1 MGLTMEMRKGFA
13 REKAKRYRQGSKK
26 KKGQLIEEYMELV
39 GCTRHHAAWTLRCW
53 GITVWEQHAGRPV
66 KIVVGRRR
74 SRQRTARI
82 YDQQTVAALTKLWR
96 HFGYLCGKRLAATL
110 RLWLPHYEGWNA
122 RSKRKIALT
131 PEVRAKLLRISP
143 ATIDRLLRAE
153 KRKLSLRGLSHTKK
167 PTGTLMLQIPIRT
180 FSEWHN
186 VPVGTLGMDLVGH
199 DGGSA
204 QGEFAYTLLATDRCT
219 QWTEMRAVPNKAQKW
234 VFEQLLVVRRLLPFE
249 LLGVHSD
256 NGGEFINA
264 HLQRY
269 CEQQQ
274 IDFTRSRAHRKNDNT
289 VRGHRPDRAERSD
302 RASATPPAAL
312 GRRARQPAGAG
323 WLMRRSA
330 AELAS
335 GARAPRGCPRPRQVA
350 SGTDL
355 QALIRH
361 PGAATVP
368 IGACSRSLPNG
379 RSQLPLPRLVRSRD
393 SAMDGVAA
401 SGLRECSR
409 GSAEA
414 DSM

>member
-1 MGLTMEMRKGFA
+1 MGLTMEMRRVRA
-13 REKAKRYRQGSKK
+13 RRRSAIGRVEEEERPAH
-26 KKGQLIEEYMELV
+26 EEYWSWWAAPAI
-39 GCTRHHAAWTLRCW
+39 TAWTLRCW

-274 IDFTRSRAHRKNDNT
+274 IDFTRSRAHRKNDNNFT
-289 VRGHRPDRAERSD
+289 EQKNFDVVRKHVGYARYVPKDTPEAVALLNELYDRLRLMVNYCDRAPS
-302 RASATPPAAL
+302 
-312 GRRARQPAGAG
+312 
-323 WLMRRSA
+323 
-330 AELAS
+330 
-335 GARAPRGCPRPRQVA
+335 
-350 SGTDL
+350 
-355 QALIRH
+355 
-361 PGAATVP
+361 
-368 IGACSRSLPNG
+368 
-379 RSQLPLPRLVRSRD
+379 
-393 SAMDGVAA
+393 
-401 SGLRECSR
+401 
-409 GSAEA
+409 
-414 DSM
+414 

>member
-53 GITVWEQHAGRPV
+53 GITVWEQRAGRPV
-66 KIVVGRRR
+66 KIVVGQRR

-180 FSEWHN
+180 FSEWQN

-274 IDFTRSRAHRKNDNT
+274 IDFTRSRAHRKNDNNFT
-289 VRGHRPDRAERSD
+289 EQKNFDVVRKHVGYARYDTPEAVALLNELYDRLRLMVNYVRPCAKLIEKTRDGARVRRRYDRPH
-302 RASATPPAAL
+302 TPCQRVLACEQVPEAVKQRLREQFAAIDPIAL
-312 GRRARQPAGAG
+312 NDQIVHLQRRLLR
-323 WLMRRSA
+323 LA
-330 AELAS
+330 AEHASPLARV
-335 GARAPRGCPRPRQVA
+335 G
-350 SGTDL
+350 
-355 QALIRH
+355 
-361 PGAATVP
+361 
-368 IGACSRSLPNG
+368 
-379 RSQLPLPRLVRSRD
+379 
-393 SAMDGVAA
+393 
-401 SGLRECSR
+401 
-409 GSAEA
+409 
-414 DSM
+414 

>member
-143 ATIDRLLRAE
+143 ATIDRLLRVE
-153 KRKLSLRGLSHTKK
+153 KRKLLLRGLSHTKK
-167 PTGTLMLQIPIRT
+167 PTGTLMLQIPIHT
-180 FSEWHN
+180 FSEWQN
-186 VPVGTLGMDLVGH
+186 VPVGSLGMDLVGH

-219 QWTEMRAVPNKAQKW
+219 QWTRCARCPT
-234 VFEQLLVVRRLLPFE
+234 RLRSGCSSNSWWCAACSPSSCWE
-249 LLGVHSD
+249 S
-256 NGGEFINA
+256 
-264 HLQRY
+264 
-269 CEQQQ
+269 
-274 IDFTRSRAHRKNDNT
+274 TRITAENSSTPICSATASSSRSTSRAPARIARTTTTSLSRRTSTWCANMSA
-289 VRGHRPDRAERSD
+289 RPAT
-302 RASATPPAAL
+302 TPPK
-312 GRRARQPAGAG
+312 
-323 WLMRRSA
+323 RSHC
-330 AELAS
+330 S
-335 GARAPRGCPRPRQVA
+335 TSCTTGC
-350 SGTDL
+350 G
-355 QALIRH
+355 
-361 PGAATVP
+361 
-368 IGACSRSLPNG
+368 
-379 RSQLPLPRLVRSRD
+379 
-393 SAMDGVAA
+393 
-401 SGLRECSR
+401 
-409 GSAEA
+409 
-414 DSM
+414 

>member
-53 GITVWEQHAGRPV
+53 GIT
-66 KIVVGRRR
+66 
-74 SRQRTARI
+74 ARI

-96 HFGYLCGKRLAATL
+96 HFGYLCGKRLAAAL

-274 IDFTRSRAHRKNDNT
+274 IDFTRSRAHRKNDNNFT
-289 VRGHRPDRAERSD
+289 EQKNFDVRRYDRPH
-302 RASATPPAAL
+302 TPCQRVLACEQVPEAVKQRLREQFAAIDPIAL
-312 GRRARQPAGAG
+312 NDQIVHLQRRLLR
-323 WLMRRSA
+323 LA
-330 AELAS
+330 AEHASPLARV
-335 GARAPRGCPRPRQVA
+335 G
-350 SGTDL
+350 
-355 QALIRH
+355 
-361 PGAATVP
+361 
-368 IGACSRSLPNG
+368 
-379 RSQLPLPRLVRSRD
+379 
-393 SAMDGVAA
+393 
-401 SGLRECSR
+401 
-409 GSAEA
+409 
-414 DSM
+414 

>member
-96 HFGYLCGKRLAATL
+96 HFGYLCGKRLAAAL
-110 RLWLPHYEGWNA
+110 RLWLP
-122 RSKRKIALT
+122 
-131 PEVRAKLLRISP
+131 
-143 ATIDRLLRAE
+143 
-153 KRKLSLRGLSHTKK
+153 
-167 PTGTLMLQIPIRT
+167 
-180 FSEWHN
+180 
-186 VPVGTLGMDLVGH
+186 
-199 DGGSA
+199 
-204 QGEFAYTLLATDRCT
+204 TLLATDRCT

-274 IDFTRSRAHRKNDNT
+274 IDFTRSRAHRKNDNNFT
-289 VRGHRPDRAERSD
+289 EQKNFDVVRKHVGYARYDTPEAVALLNELYDRLRLMVNYVRPCAKLIEKTRDGARVRRRYDRPH
-302 RASATPPAAL
+302 TPCQRVLACEQVPEAVKQRLREQFAAIDPIAL
-312 GRRARQPAGAG
+312 NDQIVHLQRRLLR
-323 WLMRRSA
+323 LA
-330 AELAS
+330 AEHASPLARV
-335 GARAPRGCPRPRQVA
+335 G
-350 SGTDL
+350 
-355 QALIRH
+355 
-361 PGAATVP
+361 
-368 IGACSRSLPNG
+368 
-379 RSQLPLPRLVRSRD
+379 
-393 SAMDGVAA
+393 
-401 SGLRECSR
+401 
-409 GSAEA
+409 
-414 DSM
+414 